1 MNPMMM
7 KEVSEIS
14 KNNISESPL
23 GKSVEG
29 KDFDKPMTEYDKP
42 FENKYSHNPIEG
54 SSGHW
59 EGERGESKFI
69 PDSDAVPKIANSEG
83 KTFGEIL
90 PKYGID
96 GINFSEGEPDFS
108 PISKGDVKI
117 SEMSS
122 SRPDNFAKADIAQ
135 ARNTGYTPEEVSKW
149 RKDNG
154 YTWHE
159 CRDGQ
164 TMQKLPSEVHSNIRH
179 SGGVSMMR
187 ALENSEGGK

>member
-83 KTFGEIL
+83 KTFGEI
-90 PKYGID
+90 KITYTTIVQ
-96 GINFSEGEPDFS
+96 NEFSTRFFLEIFS
-108 PISKGDVKI
+108 
-117 SEMSS
+117 
-122 SRPDNFAKADIAQ
+122 F
-135 ARNTGYTPEEVSKW
+135 Y
-149 RKDNG
+149 
-154 YTWHE
+154 
-159 CRDGQ
+159 CF
-164 TMQKLPSEVHSNIRH
+164 QKTCFV
-179 SGGVSMMR
+179 
-187 ALENSEGGK
+187 